1 MSNKI
6 YDDIIKSK
14 KFVNSVLSETNS
26 ILSNKK
32 EKLNDL
38 DKSFNNAKDYD
49 NNFENK
55 LENSNESIKF
65 ENIEHIEH
73 IDVKKNN
80 NREKEMEMEIENDKN
95 DISSIDFGSA
105 QSIIIDNKQQ
115 RIKIVSY
122 NFIFRKMTFL
132 K

>member
-1 MSNKI
+1 MSSKI
-6 YDDIIKSK
+6 YDDILKSK

>member
-1 MSNKI
+1 MSSKI

>member
-1 MSNKI
+1 MSSKI
-6 YDDIIKSK
+6 YNDIIESK
-14 KFVNSVLSETNS
+14 KFVDSVLSENNS
-26 ILSNKK
+26 IISTKK
-32 EKLNDL
+32 ENLNELNDL
-38 DKSFNNAKDYD
+38 DKSFNKAKDYD

-55 LENSNESIKF
+55 LENSNDSIKF
-65 ENIEHIEH
+65 ENIEH

-80 NREKEMEMEIENDKN
+80 NKREKEIEIENDKN

-115 RIKIVSY
+115 RIKIVSL